1 MAGGSEEGAASGR
14 APGKGVA
21 VAAEAAVDDAA
32 LFATRFEE
40 VPRSLALPEA

>member
-1 MAGGSEEGAASGR
+1 MAAAGSATVGAG
-14 APGKGVA
+14 

-40 VPRSLALPEA
+40 VRVRARARGRAGLGLG